1 MEVTVSPLGSF
12 RGLPRAT
19 WRLPLLWSW
28 SAEDKVVLSSIFWQ
42 SGFPSFVLGHFFLLG
57 VGLGLDMKWA
67 GLFQILQ
74 PHNSSS
80 KSCCP
85 APRDGEEDFDVL
97 GPISWPVES
106 CSPMGARVSS
116 STQDMLLALWRTRCI
131 VINAFLGWRGSL
143 RYTECVFNGAFM
155 KRRGFGGW
163 GFPWELSEIYFAW
176 HSLFELCA
184 RWTPPN
190 FVLYIR
196 HPERIIF
203 HIC

>member
-28 SAEDKVVLSSIFWQ
+28 SAEDKVVLGSIFWQ

-67 GLFQILQ
+67 GLCQILQ

-85 APRDGEEDFDVL
+85 APWTERRILTFSGPYHDRLSLVPLWVPGFLRLPKTCSWRFGVRGALSLMLFWDGADRFGIRSVYSMAPLWSGADL
-97 GPISWPVES
+97 AVE
-106 CSPMGARVSS
+106 
-116 STQDMLLALWRTRCI
+116 
-131 VINAFLGWRGSL
+131 GSL
-143 RYTECVFNGAFM
+143 GNWAKFILLDIPSLSFV
-155 KRRGFGGW
+155 RG
-163 GFPWELSEIYFAW
+163 ELPQISFSI
-176 HSLFELCA
+176 
-184 RWTPPN
+184 
-190 FVLYIR
+190 
-196 HPERIIF
+196 
-203 HIC
+203 